1 VYCGKI
7 ALARLP
13 YNGYVKIQLPPG
25 KYSFMSNDDQVVE
38 LRLEEGQEAY
48 LQMDIVTHGLKVK
61 GHLTQ
66 VSSSNG
72 KEELASLYELNSN
85 DVAKVSDAAL
95 ADLQAMPEKK

>member
-13 YNGYVKIQLPPG
+13 NNGYLKIQLPAG
-25 KYSFMSNDDQVVE
+25 KYSFRSNDDEVVD

-48 LQMDIVTHGLKVK
+48 LQMQMVIHGLSMK

-66 VSSSNG
+66 VSISEG
-72 KEELASLYELNSN
+72 VDELAGLRELGGNE
-85 DVAKVSDAAL
+85 VTKVSKAAL